1 MGTHRVNKIM
11 LKYKL
16 NTKVNPMFH
25 NIDPILDEDF
35 KDTEHISDKLYNA
48 DISLTSY
55 RDLFRIHDLLI
66 KL

>member
-1 MGTHRVNKIM
+1 M

-16 NTKVNPMFH
+16 NTKINPMFH

-35 KDTEHISDKLYNA
+35 KNTDHISEHLYNV
-48 DISLTSY
+48 DLSLTSY
-55 RDLFRIHDLLI
+55 RDLFRVHDLFI